1 MASDDRGRGPELD
14 RLLDVRTPESLAIG
28 PDGTLVFAL
37 HATVS
42 ERGVSVPSDLWL
54 LGAADQVTRITD
66 GDWNDR
72 SPAWSPDGTRLAF
85 LSDRIL
91 GGHHVPYTVTPG
103 QEPVLAA
110 TFRGSAEVV
119 LWSSDGT
126 RLLVLVAD
134 PWSFGLDWSGVAV
147 TGSEPDPDP
156 IVRRPHDAWRRLF
169 LVDLAS
175 GNVAEVGPVGLSVWE
190 VDWDGDGT
198 VVAIV
203 SEEPS
208 GSGWYRSRIARLDL
222 EARTAMTVYE
232 PTWQLEGLT
241 LAPDRGH
248 AAVVEGYSSDHGL
261 LSGSAMIVD
270 LASGGA
276 SDPWP
281 GLETIGLVEWCGPD
295 SLWYAR
301 YDGTGT
307 ACGRLG
313 LDGSRDEVWAGA
325 PFIGDTVTKPS
336 CVVTH
341 GADVVYTVH
350 QGHGLAPELARFDH
364 AVREWVRLTAFN
376 DEIVEGVV
384 FPDIRTVRW
393 TTDDGLEI
401 EGLLLTPDGAEGPL
415 PLVTLVHGGPSWCWA
430 GYFSDSEPS
439 SVLLADSGYAV
450 LLPNPRGSNG
460 RGHTFAQAVID
471 DPGGKDFEDIMAGV
485 DMCIEAGIADP
496 DRLGISGLSY
506 GGYMTA
512 WAVTQTDR
520 FAAAVAHS
528 VISNWVS
535 FHLTSDISAF
545 DDSII
550 GDAWS
555 DPAGPY
561 VRWSPVYHAAACTTP
576 TLIVQGAL
584 DRCTPVGQAEELFA
598 AIARTGV
605 DTELVV
611 YPREGHVPMERAHA
625 RDSIERTQ
633 TWFDRYLRADAA
645 G

>member
-1 MASDDRGRGPELD
+1 MTSDDRSRGPDLE
-14 RLLDVRTPESLAIG
+14 RLMDVRTPAGIAIG
-28 PDGTLVFAL
+28 PEGTVVFAL

-42 ERGVSVPSDLWL
+42 ERGVSVPSDLWT
-54 LGAADQVTRITD
+54 LGADGALKQLTD
-66 GDWNDR
+66 GAWSDR
-72 SPAWSPDGTRLAF
+72 SPAWSPDGSRLTF

-91 GGHHVPYTVTPG
+91 GGHLLPYTMTPG

-110 TFRGSAEVV
+110 TFRGSGERVF
-119 LWSSDGT
+119 WSSDGM

-134 PWSFGLDWSGVAV
+134 PWSYGLDWSAVAV

-156 IVRRPHDAWRRLF
+156 IVRRPQDAWRRLF
-169 LVDLAS
+169 LVDIAT
-175 GNVAEVGPVGLSVWE
+175 GGVTEVGPPGLSVWE
-190 VDWDGDGT
+190 VDWDGDET
-198 VVAIV
+198 VVAVV
-203 SEEPS
+203 SAESS
-208 GSGWYRSRIARLDL
+208 GSGWYRSTIASLDL
-222 EARTAMTVYE
+222 GTRTATTLYE
-232 PTWQLEGLT
+232 PTWQLEGLA
-241 LAPDRGH
+241 LSPDTQR

-261 LSGSAMIVD
+261 LSGSVMIVD

-281 GLETIGLVEWCGPD
+281 GLETVGLVEWSDPGA
-295 SLWYAR
+295 LWYSR
-301 YDGTGT
+301 SDGTGT

-325 PFIGDTVTKPS
+325 PFIGDEVTKPS
-336 CVVTH
+336 CVVID
-341 GADVVYTVH
+341 GASVVYTTH
-350 QGHGLAPELARFDH
+350 QGHGLPPELARFDH
-364 AVREWVRLTAFN
+364 ATRDWVRLTSFN
-376 DEIVEGVV
+376 DSIADGVV

-393 TTDDGLEI
+393 TANDGLEI
-401 EGLLLTPDGAEGPL
+401 EGLLLTRHDSEGPL
-415 PLVTLVHGGPSWCWA
+415 PLLVLVHGGPSWCWG

-439 SVLLADSGYAV
+439 SVLLADAGYAV

-460 RGHTFAQAVID
+460 RSHAFAQAVID

-496 DRLGISGLSY
+496 ERLGISGLSY

-512 WAVTQTDR
+512 WAITQTDR
-520 FAAAVAHS
+520 FAAAVAYS

-545 DDSII
+545 DDVII
-550 GDAWS
+550 GDAWA

-561 VRWSPVYHAAACTTP
+561 VRWSPVHHAAECTTP
-576 TLIVQGAL
+576 TLIIQGAL

-598 AIARTGV
+598 AIARAGA

-625 RDSIERTQ
+625 RDSIVRTQ
-633 TWFDRYLRADAA
+633 AWFDRYLKPTDS
-645 G
+645 